1 MITFTRK
8 QKMRRS
14 QNKEEQKRILMDLEV
29 VMKCHSCPFIVN
41 CLGSYI
47 SRVSP
52 LLLMLKVTDFC
63 SVIIFVSCFKTGCFF
78 GVVFS
83 LKLQP
88 YQNAASGFCFSAK
101 KCYFWYFKMMPSWKC
116 PRFFS
121 WICLN
126 VDWKCYNC
134 SISTILIL
142 LGFYF
147 HVFVYYVGSLMCLFV
162 WNWWQHAWIS

>member
-52 LLLMLKVTDFC
+52 LLLMLKVTDF
-63 SVIIFVSCFKTGCFF
+63 SSFIIFVSCFKTGCFF

-88 YQNAASGFCFSAK
+88 YQNAASGFCFCAK

-126 VDWKCYNC
+126 VDLEPYW
-134 SISTILIL
+134 SMSTILIYR
-142 LGFYF
+142 GFIYMYLCIIL
-147 HVFVYYVGSLMCLFV
+147 VVWCVYLYGIDDNMPG
-162 WNWWQHAWIS
+162 

>member
-1 MITFTRK
+1 MTVKKTNSSLDNFFSQRTMLYSHLVIQMFASSISACSAVFCKTVTVWIALLNLHPVITFTRK

-52 LLLMLKVTDFC
+52 LLLLLKVTDFC
-63 SVIIFVSCFKTGCFF
+63 SFIIFVSCFKTGCFF
-78 GVVFS
+78 GVILS

-88 YQNAASGFCFSAK
+88 YQNAASGFCFCGK
-101 KCYFWYFKMMPSWKC
+101 KCYFWY
-116 PRFFS
+116 
-121 WICLN
+121 
-126 VDWKCYNC
+126 
-134 SISTILIL
+134 LI
-142 LGFYF
+142 
-147 HVFVYYVGSLMCLFV
+147 
-162 WNWWQHAWIS
+162 

>member
-1 MITFTRK
+1 MLNLHTMTTFTCK

-63 SVIIFVSCFKTGCFF
+63 SSITFVSCFKTGCFF
-78 GVVFS
+78 PVSSECSVRILFLCKEMLS
-83 LKLQP
+83 LILDI
-88 YQNAASGFCFSAK
+88 
-101 KCYFWYFKMMPSWKC
+101 MM
-116 PRFFS
+116 
-121 WICLN
+121 
-126 VDWKCYNC
+126 
-134 SISTILIL
+134 TILIL
-142 LGFYF
+142 LWFYL
-147 HVFVYYVGSLMCLFV
+147 HVFVYYFGSLMCLFV
-162 WNWWQHAWIS
+162 WN

>member
-78 GVVFS
+78 
-83 LKLQP
+83 
-88 YQNAASGFCFSAK
+88 C
-101 KCYFWYFKMMPSWKC
+101 
-116 PRFFS
+116 
-121 WICLN
+121 CLFT
-126 VDWKCYNC
+126 KTATLSEC
-134 SISTILIL
+134 SFRILPQCKEMLFLIL
-142 LGFYF
+142 QNDAIVKMSTFFQLN
-147 HVFVYYVGSLMCLFV
+147 LLKCRLKML
-162 WNWWQHAWIS
+162 